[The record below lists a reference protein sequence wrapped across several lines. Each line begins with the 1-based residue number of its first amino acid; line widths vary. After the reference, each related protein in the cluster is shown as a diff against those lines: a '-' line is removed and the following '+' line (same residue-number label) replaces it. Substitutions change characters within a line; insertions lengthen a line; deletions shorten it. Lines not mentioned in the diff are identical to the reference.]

1 MATLKK
7 KKNNTIDEFG
17 VETGSI
23 GERKGNQR
31 LALNQGPSTPV
42 GIYDTAD
49 GGKMVMPKV
58 QPFKIRKLNKGGIPP
73 V

>member
-23 GERKGNQR
+23 GERKENQR
-31 LALNQGPSTPV
+31 VAMNQGPSTP
-42 GIYDTAD
+42 IKYDD
-49 GGKMVMPKV
+49 NMGYMPDLGAGRLNDK
-58 QPFKIRKLNKGGIPP
+58 KIRFKKKIPRA
-73 V
+73 